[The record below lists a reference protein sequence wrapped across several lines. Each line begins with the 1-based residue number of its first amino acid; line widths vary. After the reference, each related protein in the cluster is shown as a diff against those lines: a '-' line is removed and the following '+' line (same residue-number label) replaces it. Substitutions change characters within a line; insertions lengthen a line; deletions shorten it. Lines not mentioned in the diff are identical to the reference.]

1 MHLWVVWNKKRVCY
15 YCPICGTLREPSEEG
30 WNHGFSHPLRDWQT
44 YDAEG
49 FIVDYLGVD
58 DFYEKYGIT
67 NLDTRKML
75 LQVGMRE
82 GVDRRGRE
90 ATGGGT
96 RETAIA
102 LLTRA
107 NAALGIK
114 YVEDFRDKEGHDKK
128 RRRIERARYKAR
140 ERREAKNRVIFTQ
153 GAITIVSDHF
163 HYPTRDVWERRV
175 VKEDEVEV
183 GKFELDIPYRS
194 KALTKFAQTQTV
206 DFPAQVIIDWF
217 EIFSKFR
224 GNGLGRKCY
233 EALEGSIRER
243 YDPDEIGLKTAVWDV
258 KGYWEKMG
266 YALIGQYLGPDTR
279 YSMVKK
285 FLRQG

>member
-1 MHLWVVWNKKRVCY
+1 
-15 YCPICGTLREPSEEG
+15 
-30 WNHGFSHPLRDWQT
+30 LRDWQT
-44 YDAEG
+44 AYDAEG

-67 NLDTRKML
+67 NLDTRKVL

-128 RRRIERARYKAR
+128 RRRIKRARYMAR

-153 GAITIVSDHF
+153 GAIKIVSDPF
-163 HYPTRDVWERRV
+163 HYPTRDVWERGV
-175 VKEDEVEV
+175 VKEGEVEV

-194 KALTKFAQTQTV
+194 KALTKFVQTQTV

-224 GNGLGRKCY
+224 GKGLGRKCY

-258 KGYWEKMG
+258 KRYWEKMG
-266 YALIGQYLGPDTR
+266 YALIGHYLGQDTR
-279 YSMVKK
+279 NSMVKK
-285 FLRQG
+285 FRRQG